1 MIASHIYSLIP
12 LAQAASPSG
21 GLGQFVPIILLFLG
35 MWFLIIAPQ
44 RKRQKAHDK
53 MLSEL
58 RKGDEIVTSG
68 GLFGKIIRVKED
80 RFVIEIADDTKV
92 ELGKSFVSNK
102 IEATVVE

>member
-1 MIASHIYSLIP
+1 
-12 LAQAASPSG
+12 
-21 GLGQFVPIILLFLG
+21 

-58 RKGDEIVTSG
+58 KKGDEIVTSG